1 MVRVSQIDDPDAQLV
16 LIVDNNPMGTM
27 RISQVF
33 TQKGW
38 RIEICEDGDLAV
50 DTYVQLRPDL
60 VLLALDIP
68 TMDGHTAALEMR
80 ESDPSARIAFMA
92 PRHQRELAA
101 DATHSAGAVAWLEKP
116 LTKTIID
123 DNWDMVMGDIPDAPG
138 LEDLDNLYPEDVDE
152 MRAKRDDEEVVEVSA
167 AMPLPAPAPL
177 PAPTP
182 EVKKPKK
189 KGGKLKALLTIII
202 LGIIGAIAYH
212 FTLGP
217 IV

>member
-189 KGGKLKALLTIII
+189 KGSKLKALLTIII
-202 LGIIGAIAYH
+202 LGTIGAIAYH